1 MQRVN
6 CVCSTGIAE
15 AEKQNAA
22 LTDANAILKAKL
34 SVKRI
39 ID

>member
-1 MQRVN
+1 M
-6 CVCSTGIAE
+6 CSTGIAE

-22 LTDANAILKAKL
+22 STDANAILKAEL